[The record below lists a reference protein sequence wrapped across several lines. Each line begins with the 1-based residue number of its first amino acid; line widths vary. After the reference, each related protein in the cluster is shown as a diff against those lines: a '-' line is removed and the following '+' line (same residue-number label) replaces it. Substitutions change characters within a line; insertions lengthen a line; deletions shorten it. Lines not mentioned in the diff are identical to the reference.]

1 MSLCKAATAAATSRP
16 IVGLL
21 DGGQPDK
28 DFFHICPDLFQTH
41 LQIIDVSFIDTAG
54 LIGSF
59 SVLVQVIGADSQ
71 ERNQSFHILQ
81 IQIDTVAVQSHFA
94 KICSHA
100 ADAKLVHLLMDSLD
114 LLLGC
119 KEMNIP
125 VSLCHYNTSSRVSE
139 YFAGG
144 ICSALDFRSA
154 NTEGRSDS
162 LLSSHF
168 SAESSIFRAASS
180 SASR

>member
-1 MSLCKAATAAATSRP
+1 MIDAACFVR
-16 IVGLL
+16 
-21 DGGQPDK
+21 
-28 DFFHICPDLFQTH
+28 
-41 LQIIDVSFIDTAG
+41 SFG
-54 LIGSF
+54 
-59 SVLVQVIGADSQ
+59 VLVQVVGADSQ
-71 ERNQSFHILQ
+71 ERNQGFHILQ
-81 IQIDTVAVQSHFA
+81 IQSDAVTIQSHLPQ
-94 KICSHA
+94 IGSHA
-100 ADAKLVHLLMDSLD
+100 ADAKLVHLLMDSLNF
-114 LLLGC
+114 LLGC
-119 KEMNIP
+119 KEMNIL

-162 LLSSHF
+162 LLSSRF